1 MIYIYNDQ
9 LTSIDTKCHQK
20 ASKLSNAY
28 SIRILPRTTCLQQHK
43 HLKHNGLECAFPFK
57 HGCSLGIYVKF
68 QLGGKLSRYINCGFA
83 WLNPSPGDLSC
94 QQFSNVDWQRFHR
107 TTCELYQ
114 KLTGRIS
121 VGGKKNESPWGCIK
135 TIVIVNH
142 GVLMDKLPILPI
154 STGV

>member
-1 MIYIYNDQ
+1 MKNNGKRKSSNKVKKVKNQNKDDIYIYNDQ

-83 WLNPSPGDLSC
+83 
-94 QQFSNVDWQRFHR
+94 
-107 TTCELYQ
+107 
-114 KLTGRIS
+114 
-121 VGGKKNESPWGCIK
+121 
-135 TIVIVNH
+135 
-142 GVLMDKLPILPI
+142 
-154 STGV
+154 